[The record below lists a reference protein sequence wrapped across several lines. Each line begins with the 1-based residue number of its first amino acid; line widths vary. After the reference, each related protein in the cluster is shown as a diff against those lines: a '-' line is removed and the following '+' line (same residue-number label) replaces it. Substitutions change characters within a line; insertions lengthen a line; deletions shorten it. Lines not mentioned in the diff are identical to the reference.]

1 MVVVP
6 SMIRAVSSSCFV
18 PGILLEVSDLGL
30 QLSKEVANLVR
41 GHGYHFF
48 WRARKRMG
56 VGRKDS
62 WNVTARCFFP

>member
-6 SMIRAVSSSCFV
+6 SKGLTSVPRFFI

-41 GHGYHFF
+41 AQGYPFF
-48 WRARKRMG
+48 CGGTEKNRG
-56 VGRKDS
+56 VGRRD
-62 WNVTARCFFP
+62 F